1 MCKKSFWVTA
11 FLKTFSSILLQNNNK
26 NLSDDLQWFYSILLQ
41 EKILL
46 YVMMY
51 ILFLHNKCLQKK
63 VQKVFK

>member
-11 FLKTFSSILLQNNNK
+11 FLKTLSSILLQNNHK
-26 NLSDDLQWFYSILLQ
+26 NLSDDLQWFYGILLQ

-51 ILFLHNKCLQKK
+51 ILFLHNKCLQKN